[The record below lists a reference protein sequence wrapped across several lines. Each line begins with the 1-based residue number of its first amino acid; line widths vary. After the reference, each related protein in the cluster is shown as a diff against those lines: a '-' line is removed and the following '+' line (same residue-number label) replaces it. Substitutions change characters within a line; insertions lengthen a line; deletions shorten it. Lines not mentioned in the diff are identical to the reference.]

1 MRSFAQRRA
10 ALGNSGVTPT
20 PANRGGTAA
29 ASGAAAAA
37 SGIAAAAAAVGTRSK
52 GDG

>member
-20 PANRGGTAA
+20 PANRGGAA
-29 ASGAAAAA
+29 AGA
-37 SGIAAAAAAVGTRSK
+37 AAAAAAVGTRSK